1 MKMWLCPA
9 TTVSLAAL
17 MLISSGIASILKQ
30 NQSFYFLSLNI
41 QAKLSL
47 NYVYIQK
54 LKKKS
59 NVWIWRSSLLLYQ
72 TLLCTTA
79 LYSPQWQKTL
89 YTNLVYRIASALHKT
104 ALATIQKLLQNTSN
118 INTEVTWGL
127 FEDHR
132 DTSYVW
138 NNRTWV
144 SIMRDMKLTPISVT
158 LMSISIK
165 TPLNDGKY

>member
-59 NVWIWRSSLLLYQ
+59 NVWI
-72 TLLCTTA
+72 
-79 LYSPQWQKTL
+79 
-89 YTNLVYRIASALHKT
+89 
-104 ALATIQKLLQNTSN
+104 
-118 INTEVTWGL
+118 
-127 FEDHR
+127 
-132 DTSYVW
+132 
-138 NNRTWV
+138 
-144 SIMRDMKLTPISVT
+144 
-158 LMSISIK
+158 
-165 TPLNDGKY
+165 